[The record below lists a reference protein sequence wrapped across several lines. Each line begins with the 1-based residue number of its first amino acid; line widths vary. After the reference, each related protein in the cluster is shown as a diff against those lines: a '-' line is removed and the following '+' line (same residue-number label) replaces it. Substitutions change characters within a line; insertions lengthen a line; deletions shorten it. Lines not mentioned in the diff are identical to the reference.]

1 MKQGE
6 ATALP
11 AGLEVARMSARLG
24 AWLVDTFIFVVLAF
38 VVLAVASA
46 AGAISVNP
54 EAQVQLANSPG
65 TLPTVTPYLA
75 NLPLLAVF
83 AAGFIVAN
91 VVYATVF
98 VARMRGL
105 PGQLINSLQVGDF
118 ETGRNLSLGRS
129 FVRAVVSVGIP
140 SAGAAVFLYL
150 AMALASAVL
159 WSDVVDPQPGGPAE
173 LWLSGRSIPMMLA
186 LAALFAWPPLLLIL
200 TASSPRRRGPHD
212 LAAGSQVVGR
222 VRRPYGYG
230 VAAGG
235 APWLSFGAAP
245 GMPDATDDA
254 QPATSSA
261 DPGPAELPQSRLDT
275 WLDTLLRR
283 PRPAAYGSDS
293 TRVPMWPRPAVDG
306 ELPARLPGAT
316 VSRRVVAYAL
326 DSVIV
331 YTIFGFVQT
340 LLLLSVFKTAI
351 SPDTSL
357 PIVDEKTSILLGLMG
372 GIVQI
377 IYFVPSWAILKATLG
392 QRITHIS
399 VADATTGKPLGWMD
413 AFLRWAIVQGPFALV
428 TIVPQVAVGFVSFL
442 GMLWLFFLLRAT
454 QNNADWRGLHDRF
467 VNSRVALEP

>member
-1 MKQGE
+1 
-6 ATALP
+6 
-11 AGLEVARMSARLG
+11 
-24 AWLVDTFIFVVLAF
+24 
-38 VVLAVASA
+38 
-46 AGAISVNP
+46 
-54 EAQVQLANSPG
+54 
-65 TLPTVTPYLA
+65 
-75 NLPLLAVF
+75 
-83 AAGFIVAN
+83 
-91 VVYATVF
+91 
-98 VARMRGL
+98 
-105 PGQLINSLQVGDF
+105 
-118 ETGRNLSLGRS
+118 
-129 FVRAVVSVGIP
+129 
-140 SAGAAVFLYL
+140 
-150 AMALASAVL
+150 
-159 WSDVVDPQPGGPAE
+159 
-173 LWLSGRSIPMMLA
+173 
-186 LAALFAWPPLLLIL
+186 
-200 TASSPRRRGPHD
+200 
-212 LAAGSQVVGR
+212 
-222 VRRPYGYG
+222 
-230 VAAGG
+230 
-235 APWLSFGAAP
+235 
-245 GMPDATDDA
+245 
-254 QPATSSA
+254 
-261 DPGPAELPQSRLDT
+261 
-275 WLDTLLRR
+275 
-283 PRPAAYGSDS
+283 
-293 TRVPMWPRPAVDG
+293 MWPRPAVDG